1 MACLNSCHICAVER
15 ILILERNETD
25 LERKVHYLWAMGSFF
40 LWGGGGM
47 AVKPA
52 RVLKPNVNFV
62 RKQGSQ
68 WGVWTQDCNPRWSWP
83 AGVLRAT
90 PNLS

>member
-1 MACLNSCHICAVER
+1 MAYLNSCHICAVER

-40 LWGGGGM
+40 GG
-47 AVKPA
+47 VKPA
-52 RVLKPNVNFV
+52 RVLKPNVYFV

-68 WGVWTQDCNPRWSWP
+68 WGVWTQDHNLRWSWP
-83 AGVLRAT
+83 EGVLRAP